1 MTRGLRGRIRTHE
14 HGYSLVEMLI
24 VMALMGI
31 VMGGLT
37 TIFVS
42 GSRAQN
48 ELNRYFEAQQEARTA
63 LDKMRADV
71 HCAWAAQATTS
82 INGYPGVKLA
92 DGSCFAATPTISWCI
107 VPSTHLQSRY
117 ALWRSTIYDAN
128 TCTSSDTTKALV
140 ADYLMPVGS
149 PASSNNILTTPT
161 ISYQGLETVGVDFK
175 VNTTANAKGSDTY
188 ELTDSLVTRNYGRC
202 SSAGGCAVPSVP

>member
-1 MTRGLRGRIRTHE
+1 MTRVRGE
-14 HGYSLVEMLI
+14 LGYSLVEMLI
-24 VMALMGI
+24 VMVLMGI

-48 ELNRYFEAQQEARTA
+48 ELDRYFQAQQQARMA
-63 LDKMRADV
+63 LDEIRADV

-82 INGYPGVKLA
+82 INGYPGLKLA
-92 DGSCFAATPTISWCI
+92 DGSCFAATPTISWCVI
-107 VPSTHLQSRY
+107 PSTHLQGRY
-117 ALWRSTIYDAN
+117 ALWRSKIYDAN
-128 TCTSSDTTKALV
+128 TCTSADTTKALV

-149 PASSNNILTTPT
+149 PASSYNILSTPT
-161 ISYQGLETVGVDFK
+161 ISYRGLETVGVDFK
-175 VNTTANAKGSDTY
+175 VNTNPSTKGSNTY

-202 SSAGGCAVPSVP
+202 STVGGCAVPSVP